1 MDPER
6 FTMDAIVMAGGF
18 GQRLGMGEKPCVEL
32 LGKPLIS
39 YVIDTLRTAKG
50 IERVF
55 VAVSPVTPKTEI
67 MLHERYKGD
76 VKVIRTFGGNYVGD
90 MIYAVETA
98 QTTGP
103 VMIIMSDIPLI
114 NPQLVDS
121 VIEKYIEAGTPALSV
136 YVPINICKGIGI
148 RPDTVFNKD
157 GKLIVPVGI
166 NILDSSQIR
175 NEQEDFNLILENP
188 KLAINVNTAD
198 DLQRCKDLLQSTH

>member
-1 MDPER
+1 
-6 FTMDAIVMAGGF
+6 MDAIVMAGGF

-39 YVIDTLRTAKG
+39 YVIDTLRAAKE
-50 IERVF
+50 IDRVF

-67 MLHERYKGD
+67 MLQERYKGD
-76 VKVIRTFGGNYVGD
+76 VRVIRTFGGNYVGD

-98 QTTGP
+98 QTFGP
-103 VMIIMSDIPLI
+103 VMIIMSDLPLI
-114 NPQLVDS
+114 NSELIDF
-121 VIEKYIEAGTPALSV
+121 VIEKYRKAGTPALSV
-136 YVPINICKGIGI
+136 YVPIDICKGIGI
-148 RPDTVFNKD
+148 RPETVFNKD

-188 KLAINVNTAD
+188 KLAINVNTVE
-198 DLQRCKDLLQSTH
+198 DLQRCKDLLQCTN

>member
-1 MDPER
+1 
-6 FTMDAIVMAGGF
+6 MDAIVMAGGF

-39 YVIDTLRTAKG
+39 YVIDTLRATEN
-50 IERVF
+50 IDRVF

-67 MLHERYKGD
+67 MLQERYKGE
-76 VKVIRTFGGNYVGD
+76 VRVIRTFGGNYVGD
-90 MIYAVETA
+90 MIYAVESA
-98 QTTGP
+98 QSTGP
-103 VMIIMSDIPLI
+103 VMIIMSDLPILD
-114 NPQLVDS
+114 PQLIDS
-121 VIEKYIEAGTPALSV
+121 IIEKYKEAGKPALSV
-136 YVPINICKGIGI
+136 YVPINVCKGIGI

-188 KLAINVNTAD
+188 KLAINVNTVE
-198 DLQRCKDLLQSTH
+198 DLQRCRDLLQHTD

>member
-1 MDPER
+1 
-6 FTMDAIVMAGGF
+6 MAGGF

-39 YVIDTLRTAKG
+39 YVIDTLRATED
-50 IERVF
+50 IDRVF

-67 MLHERYKGD
+67 MIQERYSGEIR
-76 VKVIRTFGGNYVGD
+76 VIRTFGGNYVGD

-98 QTTGP
+98 QTAGP
-103 VMIIMSDIPLI
+103 VMIIMSDIPL
-114 NPQLVDS
+114 VDPGIISS
-121 VIEKYIEAGTPALSV
+121 VIEKYREAGKPALSV
-136 YVPINICKGIGI
+136 YVPINICKGAGI

-157 GKLIVPVGI
+157 GKLIVPTGI

-188 KLAINVNTAD
+188 RLAINVNTVE
-198 DLQRCKDLLQSTH
+198 DLQRCKDLLQ

>member
-1 MDPER
+1 
-6 FTMDAIVMAGGF
+6 MDAFVMAGGF

-39 YVIDTLRTAKG
+39 YVIDTLRAAKE
-50 IERVF
+50 IDKVF

-67 MLHERYKGD
+67 MLQERYNGE
-76 VKVIRTFGGNYVGD
+76 VRVIRTFGGNYVGD
-90 MIYAVETA
+90 MIFAVETA

-103 VMIIMSDIPLI
+103 VMVIMSDLPLI
-114 NPQLVDS
+114 NSELIDF
-121 VIEKYIEAGTPALSV
+121 VIENYREAGTPALSV
-136 YVPINICKGIGI
+136 YVPINVCKGIGI

-166 NILDSSQIR
+166 NILDGSQIR

-188 KLAINVNTAD
+188 KLAINVNTVE
-198 DLQRCKDLLQSTH
+198 DLQRCKDLLQRTD

>member
-1 MDPER
+1 
-6 FTMDAIVMAGGF
+6 MDAIVMAGGF

-39 YVIDTLRTAKG
+39 YVIDTFRATEN
-50 IERVF
+50 IDRVF

-67 MLHERYKGD
+67 MIQERYNGEIR
-76 VKVIRTFGGNYVGD
+76 VIRTFGGNYVGD

-98 QTTGP
+98 QTAGP
-103 VMIIMSDIPLI
+103 VMIIMSDIPLVDPELI
-114 NPQLVDS
+114 DS
-121 VIEKYIEAGTPALSV
+121 VIEKYREEGKPALSV
-136 YVPINICKGIGI
+136 YVPINICKGAGI

-157 GKLIVPVGI
+157 GKLIVPTGI

-188 KLAINVNTAD
+188 RIAINVNTVE
-198 DLQRCKDLLQSTH
+198 DLQRCRDLLQ

>member
-1 MDPER
+1 
-6 FTMDAIVMAGGF
+6 MDAIVMAGGF

-39 YVIDTLRTAKG
+39 YVIDTLRATEK

-67 MLHERYKGD
+67 MIQERYKGEIR
-76 VKVIRTFGGNYVGD
+76 VIRTSGGNYVGD
-90 MIYAVETA
+90 MIHAVETA
-98 QTTGP
+98 QTAGP

-114 NPQLVDS
+114 DPEIIDS
-121 VIEKYIEAGTPALSV
+121 VIMNYREAGKPALSV
-136 YVPINICKGIGI
+136 YVPINICKGVGI

-157 GKLIVPVGI
+157 GKLIVPTGI

-188 KLAINVNTAD
+188 RLAINVNTVE
-198 DLQRCKDLLQSTH
+198 DLQRCRDLLQ

>member
-1 MDPER
+1 
-6 FTMDAIVMAGGF
+6 MDAIVMAGGF

-39 YVIDTLRTAKG
+39 YVIDTLRATKN
-50 IERVF
+50 IDRIF

-67 MLHERYKGD
+67 MIEERYKGE
-76 VKVIRTFGGNYVGD
+76 VQIIRTFGGNYVGD

-98 QTTGP
+98 GSTGP
-103 VMIIMSDIPLI
+103 VMIIMSDLPLI
-114 NPQLVDS
+114 DPELIDC
-121 VIEKYIEAGTPALSV
+121 VIEKYKEAGKPALSV
-136 YVPINICKGIGI
+136 YVPINICKGTGI

-157 GKLIVPVGI
+157 GKLIVPTGI

-188 KLAINVNTAD
+188 KLAINVNTVK
-198 DLQRCKDLLQSTH
+198 DLERCRDLLQSSK